1 MKNLGFAILSIGF
14 GFLLFSNGALA
25 AQELPMFAEEQ
36 ALAKDFG
43 SESPDAAEDLFSAST
58 TESDSADQVAP
69 LSAGPPSMNMLSG
82 FVQFFFL
89 VALFVTV
96 LFGWLLYRKHRL
108 EQFERYNDWD

>member
-1 MKNLGFAILSIGF
+1 MKNLGFALLSIGF
-14 GFLLFSNGALA
+14 LLFFGGALA

>member
-1 MKNLGFAILSIGF
+1 
-14 GFLLFSNGALA
+14 
-25 AQELPMFAEEQ
+25 
-36 ALAKDFG
+36 
-43 SESPDAAEDLFSAST
+43 
-58 TESDSADQVAP
+58 
-69 LSAGPPSMNMLSG
+69 MNMLSG